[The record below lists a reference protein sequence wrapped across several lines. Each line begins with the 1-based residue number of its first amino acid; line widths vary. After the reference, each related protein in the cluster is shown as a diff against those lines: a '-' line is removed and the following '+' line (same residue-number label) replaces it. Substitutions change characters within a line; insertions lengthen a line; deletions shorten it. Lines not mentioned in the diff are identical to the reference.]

1 MTNKTIKT
9 ESNMKQNIQFNSRLA
24 GRGSWLA
31 AGTVAVALLTSHDV
45 SAQTNGGS
53 PQGPPEQ
60 TFFNSVAQYFSAFD
74 TNSTTFATDTFD
86 LWAGADT
93 ANNQNLAASLG
104 LEILPFRIEHE
115 RVCFGAVRWGR
126 SHETR
131 RVAGTILS
139 EQAGF
144 GYNVTHFD
152 TRLTG
157 YVDTGYRF
165 DTRQGYIAPGLRVK
179 KALTENTYA
188 GVGLELPVYYTH
200 GAGQSTGAPSPTL
213 SIFTGFKF

>member
-1 MTNKTIKT
+1 
-9 ESNMKQNIQFNSRLA
+9 MKQNIQFNSRLA

-31 AGTVAVALLTSHDV
+31 AGMVAVAIFTSHNV
-45 SAQTNGGS
+45 SAQTNGG
-53 PQGPPEQ
+53 PAPAAPEQ
-60 TFFNSVAQYFSAFD
+60 SFFNSVAQYFSAFD

-93 ANNQNLAASLG
+93 VNNQNLAASLG
-104 LEILPFRIEHE
+104 LEILPFRTSTNTFASALSLES
-115 RVCFGAVRWGR
+115 V
-126 SHETR
+126 TR
-131 RVAGTILS
+131 NATVAGTIVS

-144 GYNVTHFD
+144 GYNLTHFD

-157 YVDTGYRF
+157 YVDAGYRF
-165 DTRQGYIAPGLRVK
+165 DTRQGYVAPGLRVK

-188 GVGLELPVYYTH
+188 GVGLELPVYFTH
-200 GAGQSTGAPSPTL
+200 GAGQSTGAASPTL